1 MGRLKIGILI
11 PKSDMYPTLGMDL
24 MNGLKLAFSKS
35 ESIQESP
42 SFIVENIGVA
52 ADDQVLKSA
61 EKLILQEDVDLTL
74 AFCGVLL
81 LPQLARLQEQYKRP
95 LIHLDLGGRV
105 YNKEHCNP
113 YVLHHT
119 LNLWQSSFAAGQHA
133 AEHMGKKCL
142 LAVSFYDGAYHMT
155 EAFNL
160 GFTSKGGNITRFFV
174 GNADYKLETF
184 EGLFQGIQ
192 EEEPDFIFGIF
203 SYKEGVKF
211 LQAFAKSDYNG
222 KIPIMANP
230 SLTDEA
236 IATEDYG
243 IQKLETIASWS
254 FDDGNPAM
262 REFISNYKA
271 QYDIPVNI
279 ISLMGFEAG
288 NTIVEII
295 SSEGTIMARLEDAL
309 NGKSIESPRGLLRY
323 NSFNESQLDEFKI
336 RKFEFNEVQY
346 HNNIT
351 GTIDSS
357 FTEKLQEELK
367 DLPAN
372 GWQNPY
378 LCT

>member
-1 MGRLKIGILI
+1 VGGLKIGILI

-24 MNGLKLAFSKS
+24 LNGLKLAFSKA
-35 ESIQESP
+35 EAFLESP
-42 SFIVENIGVA
+42 TFVIENIGVA
-52 ADDQVLKSA
+52 ADDQVLRSA
-61 EKLILQEDVDLTL
+61 EKLILQEDVDLSI

-119 LNLWQSSFAAGQHA
+119 LNLWQSSYAAGQYA
-133 AEHMGKKCL
+133 AEHFGKKCL

-155 EAFNL
+155 ETFNR
-160 GFTSKGGNITRFFV
+160 GFASKGGSIAKFFV
-174 GNADYKLETF
+174 ANADYKQETF
-184 EGLFQGIQ
+184 EGLFRSIQ
-192 EEEPDFIFGIF
+192 EEEPDFIYGIF

-211 LQAFAKSDYNG
+211 LKAYANSEYNDR
-222 KIPIMANP
+222 IPIVANP

-236 IATEDYG
+236 IASEDYD
-243 IQKLETIASWS
+243 IQHIESIASWS
-254 FDDGNPAM
+254 FDDEDPTMQN
-262 REFISNYKA
+262 FISEYKSLY
-271 QYDIPVNI
+271 QIPVSV
-279 ISLMGFEAG
+279 ISLLGYEVG
-288 NTIVEII
+288 LTLGECLTT
-295 SSEGTIMARLEDAL
+295 EGTLIARLEDAL
-309 NGKSIESPRGLLRY
+309 IGKSMHTPRGMLKY
-323 NSFNESQLDEFKI
+323 NLFNESQIDEFKI

-351 GTIDSS
+351 GTINSS

-367 DLPAN
+367 ELPAN